1 MIASLLF
8 LYMRHGCVFSDR
20 LSESEDASRHTDGR
34 EPQDRSSV
42 ERVTPSCHATMD
54 SRASKRGSSSDAPS
68 RHCGSRYASREAVKY
83 RASPPAAVVMK
94 GIPGPICLSD
104 LWVEQH
110 DCDLVR
116 CVMTSIAKR
125 DARRE
130 CEAKVQRL
138 CVDKSDKQSEYAFS
152 QLENERRCQALC
164 DKMSS
169 GRRELASPQ
178 RQLETLVRDHK
189 NFYSKL
195 FSVVA
200 AFVLDRRCVL
210 IVRAESPHIERRIR
224 VHSTRQLDRVRI
236 ASAMRYTKGDYYPP

>member
-1 MIASLLF
+1 
-8 LYMRHGCVFSDR
+8 
-20 LSESEDASRHTDGR
+20 
-34 EPQDRSSV
+34 
-42 ERVTPSCHATMD
+42 
-54 SRASKRGSSSDAPS
+54 
-68 RHCGSRYASREAVKY
+68 
-83 RASPPAAVVMK
+83 
-94 GIPGPICLSD
+94 
-104 LWVEQH
+104 
-110 DCDLVR
+110 
-116 CVMTSIAKR
+116 MTSIAKR

-130 CEAKVQRL
+130 CEAKLKRL
-138 CVDKSDKQSEYAFS
+138 CVDKSDKRSEYAFS

-210 IVRAESPHIERRIR
+210 IVRAESPRIERRIR
-224 VHSTRQLDRVRI
+224 AHPTRQLDPVRI
-236 ASAMRYTKGDYYPP
+236 ASAMRYTKGVNVLW